1 MEISM
6 LRTSKDDVET
16 AGREFEGTLISVKNT
31 FIAVQDNQ
39 SPPRFLFF
47 SLNNVWML
55 GFGRF
60 S

>member
-1 MEISM
+1 M

-39 SPPRFLFF
+39 SPPRLLFF